1 MPKTWHDLHLVCF
14 GCLLFNGPPVCRD
27 GGNQWN
33 TYIIVVSDFLEGLRR
48 FTLQQLIVGGKSL
61 GLLPGFG
68 LSLPGGFV

>member
-14 GCLLFNGPPVCRD
+14 GCLLFNGLPVCRD
-27 GGNQWN
+27 CGHQWN

-61 GLLPGFG
+61 GLLPGIG